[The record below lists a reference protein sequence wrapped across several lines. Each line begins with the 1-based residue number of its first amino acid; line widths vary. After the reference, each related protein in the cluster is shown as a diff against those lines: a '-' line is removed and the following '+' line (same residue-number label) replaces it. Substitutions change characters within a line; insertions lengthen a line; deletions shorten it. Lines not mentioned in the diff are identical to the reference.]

1 MSVGERQNQA
11 KSTQVNESQTWST
24 SHKESKLVEGVK
36 EKDGRRG
43 ELLSDSGQ
51 RESMKVNDGQRR
63 STKVN
68 ESLLEPKY

>member
-24 SHKESKLVEGVK
+24 SHKESKMVEGVK

-43 ELLSDSGQ
+43 E
-51 RESMKVNDGQRR
+51 
-63 STKVN
+63 
-68 ESLLEPKY
+68 